1 MKKICHIILWAGILL
16 LPSCSLYHKYESG
29 ATVPD
34 QVMGDIVDLQDTV
47 SVGCL
52 DWHDLFQDPLLQQLI
67 EKALANNTNMR
78 TAQLSIEQVKNEV
91 KAARWGYAPT
101 LALTPQATYQ
111 YQGGKNSL
119 NVTLPVS
126 ASWQLGIFGQTRSQI
141 RKAKAQQAYAEDFK
155 QAVQVNL
162 AALVADL
169 YYTLAMLDRQL
180 EIAEQTEIL
189 WTESLNTARSLYEAG
204 IFQSPAVYQM
214 EASLASIRTNIADLR
229 YSSLLT
235 EASLCQL
242 LAEPPHRIERSP
254 LTSFQVP
261 EQIHV
266 GLPIRLLA
274 ARPDVRM
281 AEHNMEIAY
290 YGTQMA
296 RQAFFPSISIDGLF
310 GLGSVNPAMVL
321 GQAVASLVQP
331 VFAGGKLNAQLKNAK
346 AEQEKAQ
353 LEFVQTLIDAGNEA
367 YLYLHACRTAE
378 EKSVHLDTRVN
389 ALQEAFQATS
399 ELMNHGS
406 TTYLE
411 VLTAQESL
419 LAAQLE
425 QVSNQYDL
433 IVSMVDLYS
442 ALGGFGQE

>member
-16 LPSCSLYHKYESG
+16 LPSCSIYQKYESS

-52 DWHDLFQDPLLQQLI
+52 DWHELFQDPLLQQLI
-67 EKALANNTNMR
+67 EKALANNTDMR

-101 LALTPQATYQ
+101 LALAPQATYQ
-111 YQGGKNSL
+111 HLGGQNSL
-119 NVTLPVS
+119 SVTLPVS
-126 ASWQLGIFGQTRSQI
+126 ASWQLGIFGQTRSRI
-141 RKAKAQQAYAEDFK
+141 RKAKAQQAYAEDYK
-155 QAVQVNL
+155 QAVQVSL
-162 AALVADL
+162 AAHVADL

-180 EIAEQTEIL
+180 AIAEQTEIL

-214 EASLASIRTNIADLR
+214 EASLASIRTEIVDLR
-229 YSSLLT
+229 YSILLT

-254 LTSFQVP
+254 IASFQVP

-290 YGTQMA
+290 YGTQQA

-310 GLGSVNPAMVL
+310 GLGSVNPALVL
-321 GQAVASLVQP
+321 GQAVASLAQP

-353 LEFVQTLIDAGNEA
+353 LEFVQTLLDAGNEA

-389 ALQEAFQATS
+389 ALQEAFLATS

-419 LAAQLE
+419 LSAQLE

-433 IVSMVDLYS
+433 IVSLIDLYS
-442 ALGGFGQE
+442 ALGGFGR

>member
-16 LPSCSLYHKYESG
+16 LPSCSIYQKYESS

-52 DWHDLFQDPLLQQLI
+52 DWHELFQDPLLQQLI
-67 EKALANNTNMR
+67 EKALANNTDMR

-111 YQGGKNSL
+111 YRGGQNSL

-141 RKAKAQQAYAEDFK
+141 RKAKAQQAYAEDYR
-155 QAVQVNL
+155 QAVQVSL
-162 AALVADL
+162 AAHVADL

-214 EASLASIRTNIADLR
+214 EASLASICTEIVDLR
-229 YSSLLT
+229 YSILLT

-254 LTSFQVP
+254 IASFQVP

-290 YGTQMA
+290 YGTQQA

-310 GLGSVNPAMVL
+310 GLGSINPALVL
-321 GQAVASLVQP
+321 GQAVASLAQP

-367 YLYLHACRTAE
+367 YLYLHACRAAE

-389 ALQEAFQATS
+389 ALQEAFHATS

-433 IVSMVDLYS
+433 IVSLVDLYS